1 MTGSPVRQP
10 GCHGGSRLVEPRQE
24 MMAEGPQMTQ
34 MRSLRSNRSEQVRLF
49 PTFGWSSF
57 LEKPEISEGKRVT
70 NLLEKNSY

>member
-1 MTGSPVRQP
+1 MK
-10 GCHGGSRLVEPRQE
+10 PRQE

-57 LEKPEISEGKRVT
+57 LEKPEIAEGKRVPIFWKRKVTSSCTPFLT
-70 NLLEKNSY
+70 NDLMEHP

>member
-1 MTGSPVRQP
+1 M
-10 GCHGGSRLVEPRQE
+10 EPRQE

-70 NLLEKNSY
+70 NFLEKKSY